1 MGVKKISK
9 TNTEMI
15 EIGDTGTLRNTG
27 YTFEEFVPE
36 LRSRNGAEIYDEM
49 RKNDTTING
58 VLTLMNQLFYNV
70 SWKYENKKIDDN
82 SQYRSEIIEQML
94 NDMEKTF
101 TQTMN
106 DALTFLHH
114 GYSLLEIVW
123 KIRLGLHS
131 DLRFY
136 SKHNYKDGLWA
147 PRKLPLRSQ
156 KTILRWEFDPA
167 GTPIGAYQRIPSN
180 GREVF
185 IPAERLLHFRTTT
198 EGDLPEGISILRGC
212 YESYETVKKIR
223 RIEAISIER
232 DLAGIPVVYA
242 PASIM
247 SKKTDENRKQFEN
260 LASQIVNIRNN
271 SQAGILLPSNV
282 YENTNHRQ
290 FQFELVKAAGQKQID
305 TNTIIERYES
315 NIVIQL
321 LADFMYMGA
330 KKAGG
335 TYNLAEVKIK
345 LFAKSLNYYLDV
357 VQDVINDNLIRQIY
371 IMNNWPLDKM
381 VKIKHG
387 NIDTIDFEVFAKSIM
402 ELVQC
407 GALTPD
413 QILEKELRER
423 GNIPQL
429 VEDIND
435 V

>member
-1 MGVKKISK
+1 MGVKKLN
-9 TNTEMI
+9 NTSNELI
-15 EIGDTGTLRNTG
+15 EIGDTGSLRNSG

-36 LRSRNGAEIYDEM
+36 LRSRNGAEIFDEM
-49 RKNDTTING
+49 RKNDATING
-58 VLTLMNQLFYNV
+58 VLTLMNQIFYNV
-70 SWKYENKKIDDN
+70 PWKYENKNTDN
-82 SQYRSEIIEQML
+82 DSQYRADTIEQML

-106 DALTFLHH
+106 DALTFLPH

-123 KIRLGLHS
+123 KQRLGLHP
-131 DLRFY
+131 DRRFY
-136 SKHNYKDGLWA
+136 SKHNYRDGLWA
-147 PRKLPLRSQ
+147 PRKIPLRSQ
-156 KTILRWEFDPA
+156 KTIIKWAFDPT
-167 GTPIGAYQRIPSN
+167 GTPIGAYQNIPSC

-185 IPAERLLHFRTTT
+185 IPIERLLHFRTTT
-198 EGDLPEGISILRGC
+198 ECDLPEGISILRGC

-247 SKKTDENRKQFEN
+247 SKKTDENKRQFEN

-271 SQAGILLPSNV
+271 TQAGILLPSNI
-282 YENTNHRQ
+282 YEGTNHRQ
-290 FQFELVKAAGQKQID
+290 FQFDLVKAAGQKQID

-357 VQDVINDNLIRQIY
+357 VQDVINDSLIRQIY
-371 IMNNWPLDKM
+371 IMNDWPLDKM

-387 NIDTIDFEVFAKSIM
+387 NIDTVDFEVFAKSIM

-413 QILEKELRER
+413 QILEKEIRER

-429 VEDIND
+429 VEDIKD